1 MILCGKSYNFH
12 IVLSLSVIAVFVFS
26 GNLPNVFADD
36 QVLITKTATLNHVI
50 FDGKW
55 TFYTEWKE
63 SSLNDLVY
71 NDTTRIELRSAHQ
84 DNYLYFMID
93 ALTETNFVKTSD
105 RAVICLDA
113 NDSKVQ
119 IPNSNDY
126 CFIAVL
132 NGKNSFVLQ
141 GGSPLSLSNYYKI
154 IPSPDDFIAIGGISD
169 QNDRYT
175 PIPHSSYEFR
185 IPIDLVGRSDI
196 YGIYVGVY
204 DSHSNTVY
212 SYPNDTISV
221 GPLEI
226 PSPSQWGTMISPDKS
241 LPEFPLPM
249 IVLPIA
255 FTVVVYLTR
264 FRWYK
269 QE

>member
-1 MILCGKSYNFH
+1 MVRCYGKNSLFLFLG
-12 IVLSLSVIAVFVFS
+12 LSFVVVFVFFE
-26 GNLPNVFADD
+26 NIPNVFADD
-36 QVLITKTATLNHVI
+36 QVLITKTGTLNHVI

-93 ALTETNFVKTSD
+93 ALTLTNFVKNVD
-105 RAVICLDA
+105 KAIVCLDA
-113 NDSKVQ
+113 NDTKVQ
-119 IPNSNDY
+119 IPDSNDY

-141 GGSPLSLSNYYKI
+141 GGSPLELTNHYKI
-154 IPSPDDFIAIGGISD
+154 IPSQDGFIAIGGISD

-175 PIPHSSYEFR
+175 PIPHASYEFR

-196 YGIYVGVY
+196 YRIYVGVY
-204 DSHSNTVY
+204 DSQSNTVY
-212 SYPNDTISV
+212 SYPRDIGSIT
-221 GPLEI
+221 PLKI
-226 PSPSQWGTMISPDKS
+226 PSPSQWGMMISPDKS
-241 LPEFPLPM
+241 LPEFPLPT
-249 IVLPIA
+249 IILPIA
-255 FTVVVYLTR
+255 LSITLYFTRSR
-264 FRWYK
+264 FR
-269 QE
+269 

>member
-1 MILCGKSYNFH
+1 MIRCGKNYSDFLV
-12 IVLSLSVIAVFVFS
+12 ILSLSFITVFVFFENS
-26 GNLPNVFADD
+26 PNAFADN
-36 QVLITKTATLNHVI
+36 QVLITKTGTLNHVI

-71 NDTTRIELRSAHQ
+71 NDNTRIELRSAHQ

-93 ALTETNFVKTSD
+93 ALTETNFVKNSD

-113 NDSKVQ
+113 NDSKLQ
-119 IPNSNDY
+119 IPDSNYY
-126 CFIAVL
+126 CFISVL
-132 NGKNSFVLQ
+132 NSRHSFVLQ
-141 GGSPLSLSNYYKI
+141 GGSPLEITNHYKI
-154 IPSPDDFIAIGGISD
+154 IPNPPGFIAVGGISD

-212 SYPNDTISV
+212 SYPHNISSV

-226 PSPSQWGTMISPDKS
+226 PSPTKWGTMISPDKS
-241 LPEFPLPM
+241 LPEFPLPA
-249 IVLPIA
+249 IILPVALSIA
-255 FTVVVYLTR
+255 LCFTKSR
-264 FRWYK
+264 SR
-269 QE
+269 

>member
-1 MILCGKSYNFH
+1 M
-12 IVLSLSVIAVFVFS
+12 VFVFFE
-26 GNLPNVFADD
+26 NIPNVFADD
-36 QVLITKTATLNHVI
+36 QVLITKTGTLNHVI

-93 ALTETNFVKTSD
+93 ALTLTNFVKNVD
-105 RAVICLDA
+105 KAIVCLDA
-113 NDSKVQ
+113 NDTKVQ
-119 IPNSNDY
+119 IPDSNDY

-141 GGSPLSLSNYYKI
+141 GGSPLELTNHYKI
-154 IPSPDDFIAIGGISD
+154 IPSQDGFIAIGGISD

-175 PIPHSSYEFR
+175 PIPHASYEFR

-196 YGIYVGVY
+196 YRIYVGVY
-204 DSHSNTVY
+204 DSQSNTVY
-212 SYPNDTISV
+212 SYPRDIGSIT
-221 GPLEI
+221 PLKI
-226 PSPSQWGTMISPDKS
+226 PSPSQWGMMISPDKS
-241 LPEFPLPM
+241 LPEFPLPT
-249 IVLPIA
+249 IILPIA
-255 FTVVVYLTR
+255 LSITLYFTRSR
-264 FRWYK
+264 FR
-269 QE
+269 